1 MSIKTFYIYALGR
14 SCYALSEN
22 GIVYY
27 AMTYCFGGISIWKWG
42 ILLNFCWVSIFYD
55 LLIANISRM
64 VAWTPIN
71 YTIFWK
77 SVMKTFRCIYVNCFS
92 RLRFL
97 AEVSTELLKMHFF
110 GEFTGRNSRSRQI
123 TTFFSSI
130 FSALTVCKIHFLYLK
145 LVNIH
150 FHVVLLLVHSGL

>member
-97 AEVSTELLKMHFF
+97 AEVSTKLQKMQFF
-110 GEFTGRNSRSRQI
+110 EQIMDDNLGRKHGTRQM
-123 TTFFSSI
+123 TSFFSSTL
-130 FSALTVCKIHFLYLK
+130 SALTVCKIHFCTW
-145 LVNIH
+145 N
-150 FHVVLLLVHSGL
+150 